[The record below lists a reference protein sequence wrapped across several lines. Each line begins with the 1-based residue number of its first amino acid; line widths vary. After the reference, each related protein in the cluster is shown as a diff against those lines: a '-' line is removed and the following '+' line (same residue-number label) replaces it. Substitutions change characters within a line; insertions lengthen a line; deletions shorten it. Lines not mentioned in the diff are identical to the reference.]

1 MEDVRVQRIRELPQ
15 DLEEIVRLSLS
26 EDFRAVRRL
35 REEWDSGANRFDRP
49 GEILLEARVGSRL
62 VGVCGLNRDPYARQP
77 ELGRLRHL
85 YVHPEFRRRGIGRAL
100 VSMVI
105 EHARGRFSRV
115 RLRTQDADADR
126 FYLAIGFRRVVGE
139 PDATHDLPAQAK
151 SRGCNAR

>member
-1 MEDVRVQRIRELPQ
+1 MEELRVQRIEELPQ
-15 DLEEIVRLSLS
+15 DLEEICRLSLS
-26 EDFRAVRRL
+26 EDFRAMRRL

-85 YVHPEFRRRGIGRAL
+85 YVHPEFRRRGIGREL
-100 VSMVI
+100 VSKVI

-115 RLRTQDADADR
+115 RLRTQGADADR

-139 PDATHDLPAQAK
+139 PDATHDLLQ
-151 SRGCNAR
+151 R